1 MLNISEII
9 NASKSFIPKLFF
21 HFENKFEYYS
31 SKKKKKKIFLTF
43 ACTKFIIGS
52 TSATTKDPHLRNGTE
67 PEIKITDLYAMNKN

>member
-1 MLNISEII
+1 MLANHLYLIFFFILKINLNII
-9 NASKSFIPKLFF
+9 LQ
-21 HFENKFEYYS
+21 
-31 SKKKKKKIFLTF
+31 KKKKIFLTF